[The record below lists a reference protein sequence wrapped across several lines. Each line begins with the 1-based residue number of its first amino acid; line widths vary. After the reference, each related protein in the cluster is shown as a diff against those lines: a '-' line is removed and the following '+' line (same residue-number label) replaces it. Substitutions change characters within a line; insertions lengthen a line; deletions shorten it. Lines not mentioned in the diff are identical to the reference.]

1 MMQSRKTSVFSL
13 AVLVASLGY
22 FVDIYDLLLFSII
35 RIKSLSSLGLQA
47 NQVRE
52 VGLQLLDVQMAGLLL
67 GGILWGVLA
76 DKKGRL
82 KVLFG
87 SIVLYSAANI
97 CNGLVHSTE
106 AYMIWR
112 FLAGVGLAGELGAGV
127 TLVTEILPKEKRG
140 YGTMII
146 AAVGIAGAV
155 VAGMVAHWFS
165 WRVSFFVGGG
175 LGIVLLLLRLG
186 VLESGM
192 FERSL
197 KTETRRGDFL
207 SLFSNRERLGK
218 YLLCI
223 AIGLP
228 CWYVIGILISFSN
241 DFAQALQVRG
251 SISPATAVMVSYAA
265 LSMGSLAA
273 GTLSQ
278 LWKSRRKALTLFLLI
293 TLLGIVLYFF
303 TWGLSVLAFYAICA
317 LLGFGVGYWAI
328 FVTVA
333 AEQFGTNLRGT
344 VATTVPNFVRGML
357 VPITLLFQF
366 MEPRLN
372 MLRSGFL
379 TGLLCMAV
387 ALTAAL
393 FLQETYHKDLD
404 YLET

>member
-1 MMQSRKTSVFSL
+1 MHHRKPSLLSL

-35 RIKSLSSLGLQA
+35 RIKSLSSLGLSA
-47 NQVRE
+47 DQVRE

-87 SIVLYSAANI
+87 SIILYSAANI
-97 CNGLVHSTE
+97 LNGLVHSTE
-106 AYMIWR
+106 AYMVWR

-127 TLVTEILPKEKRG
+127 TLVSEILPKEKRG

-146 AAVGIAGAV
+146 SAVGIAGAV

-165 WRVSFFVGGG
+165 WRTSFFVGGG
-175 LGIVLLLLRLG
+175 LGILLLLLRLG

-197 KTETRRGDFL
+197 QTETPRGDFL
-207 SLFSNRERLGK
+207 SLFTNRQRLGK

-241 DFAQALQVRG
+241 DFAKALQVRG

-265 LSMGSLAA
+265 LSIGSLAA

-278 LWKSRRKALTLFLLI
+278 IWKSRRKALTLFLLL

-303 TWGLSVLAFYAICA
+303 TWRLSVSAFYGICG

-366 MEPRLN
+366 LEPRLN

-404 YLET
+404 YLEI